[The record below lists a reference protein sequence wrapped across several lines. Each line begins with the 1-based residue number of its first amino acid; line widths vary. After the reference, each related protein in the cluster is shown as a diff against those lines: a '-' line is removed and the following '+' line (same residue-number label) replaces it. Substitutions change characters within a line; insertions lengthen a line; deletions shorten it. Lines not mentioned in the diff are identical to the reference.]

1 MGAAGARA
9 GLGRG
14 RLNRARIGQME
25 VTNGLGLGINSFALV
40 SYLSGALADFL
51 DEIRHDFAPDSRAK
65 AHVTVL
71 PPRPLRLPPKAAV
84 VENAW
89 TELKNHLSDFQPFRV
104 ELGDVEVFRLNRVI
118 YLSVQAGGGELQ
130 RMHDALN
137 TGLIEFQ
144 EPFPYHPHVT
154 IVQELQP
161 DDVPQAAELSRCR
174 WSEFRTPRS
183 FMVDRLTFVQNVIVP
198 HMAEN
203 SWTDLAALDLVGSVT
218 R

>member
-1 MGAAGARA
+1 
-9 GLGRG
+9 
-14 RLNRARIGQME
+14 ME

-71 PPRPLRLPPKAAV
+71 PPRPLRVPPKTAV

-89 TELKNHLSDFQPFRV
+89 SELKNNLADFQPFRV

-118 YLSVQAGGGELQ
+118 YLSVQAGGAELQ

-137 TGLIEFQ
+137 RGLVEFQ

-154 IVQELQP
+154 IVQELLP
-161 DDVPQAAELSRCR
+161 GDVPQAAEFARWR
-174 WSEFRTPRS
+174 WSEFRAPRH
-183 FMVDRLTFVQNVIVP
+183 FLVDRLTFVQNTL
-198 HMAEN
+198 EN
-203 SWTDLAALDLVGSVT
+203 SWTDLAALDLVGTVA

>member
-1 MGAAGARA
+1 
-9 GLGRG
+9 
-14 RLNRARIGQME
+14 ME

-71 PPRPLRLPPKAAV
+71 PPRPLRLPPKTGV
-84 VENAW
+84 VESAW
-89 TELKNHLSDFQPFRV
+89 TELKNNLSDFQPFRV

-118 YLSVQAGGGELQ
+118 YLSVQAGAAELQ

-137 TGLIEFQ
+137 RGLVEFQ

-154 IVQELQP
+154 IVQELLP
-161 DDVPQAAELSRCR
+161 GDVPQAAEFSRWR
-174 WSEFRTPRS
+174 WNEFRAPRN
-183 FMVDRLTFVQNVIVP
+183 FLVDRLTFVQNTL
-198 HMAEN
+198 EN
-203 SWTDLAALDLVGSVT
+203 SWTDLAALDLVGTVA

>member
-1 MGAAGARA
+1 
-9 GLGRG
+9 
-14 RLNRARIGQME
+14 ME
-25 VTNGLGLGINSFALV
+25 ATNGLELGINSFALV

-51 DEIRHDFAPDSRAK
+51 DEIRHDFAPGSRAK

-71 PPRPLRLPPKAAV
+71 PPRPLRLPPKTGV

-89 TELKNHLSDFQPFRV
+89 TELKNNLSDFQPFRV

-118 YLSVQAGGGELQ
+118 YLSVQAGGAELQ

-137 TGLIEFQ
+137 RGLVEFQ

-154 IVQELQP
+154 IVQELVP
-161 DDVPQAAELSRCR
+161 GDVPQAAEFARWR
-174 WSEFRTPRS
+174 WSEFRAPRN
-183 FMVDRLTFVQNVIVP
+183 FLVDRLTFVQNAIVQNTT
-198 HMAEN
+198 EN
-203 SWTDLAALDLVGSVT
+203 SWIDLAALDLVGTVA

>member
-1 MGAAGARA
+1 
-9 GLGRG
+9 
-14 RLNRARIGQME
+14 ME
-25 VTNGLGLGINSFALV
+25 ATTGLGLGINSFALV

-65 AHVTVL
+65 AHITVL

-89 TELKNHLSDFQPFRV
+89 TELKKNLSDFQPFRV

-118 YLSVQAGGGELQ
+118 YLSVQAGAAELQ

-137 TGLIEFQ
+137 RGLVEFR

-154 IVQELQP
+154 IVQELSP
-161 DDVPQAAELSRCR
+161 GDVPSAAEFARWR
-174 WSEFRTPRS
+174 WSEFRAPRN
-183 FMVDRLTFVQNVIVP
+183 FMVDRLTFVQNTL
-198 HMAEN
+198 EN
-203 SWTDLAALDLVGSVT
+203 CWTDLAALDLVGTVA